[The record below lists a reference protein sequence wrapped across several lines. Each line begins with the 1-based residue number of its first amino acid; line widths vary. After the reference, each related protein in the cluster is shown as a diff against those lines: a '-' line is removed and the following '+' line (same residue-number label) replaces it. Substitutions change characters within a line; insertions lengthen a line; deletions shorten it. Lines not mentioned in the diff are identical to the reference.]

1 MAITVSIDIA
11 SELRQVP
18 GFEEVTEDAVREL
31 AAAATQRQ
39 VSAGFEVLEQG
50 IPSQNVVA
58 LIRGAAKM
66 IRRSSVDGADPVV
79 IDVMRAPSFI
89 YDVSSMDGQAS
100 TAGVITLRS
109 SHLIFFEAA
118 AVKSLLPRSPALARF
133 FILQAAK
140 SVRAHVR
147 RIDELVSGSVDER
160 VKHLLDSLA
169 RGHGTPHG
177 QGRFVAL
184 PLRRRD
190 IACMVNATTETVSRL
205 LAKFER
211 EGMVRSTRDGI
222 WVRTRVTPPLGIDMG
237 PEIKNGVLHPPM
249 VTVATTP
256 PQTDARKASK

>member
-1 MAITVSIDIA
+1 MAITSTIDIG
-11 SELRQVP
+11 SELRHLP
-18 GFEEVTEDAVREL
+18 GFEEVAEDDIREL
-31 AAAATQRQ
+31 AMAATQRQ
-39 VSAGFEVLEQG
+39 VSAGFDILEQG
-50 IPSQNVVA
+50 VPSQNIVA
-58 LIRGAAKM
+58 LVRGAAKM
-66 IRRSSVDGADPVV
+66 IRRSSIDGADPVV
-79 IDVMRAPSFI
+79 IDVMRAPSFVA
-89 YDVSSMDGQAS
+89 DVSALDGQPATAS
-100 TAGVITLRS
+100 VITLRS
-109 SHLIFFEAA
+109 SHLLVFEAA
-118 AVKSLLPRSPALARF
+118 AVKRLLPRSPPLAQF
-133 FILQAAK
+133 FLLQVAK

-211 EGMVRSTRDGI
+211 EGLVRSTRDGI
-222 WVRTRVTPPLGIDMG
+222 WVRTKMTPPLGTERG
-237 PEIKNGVLHPPM
+237 PDVKNGAPHPHL

-256 PQTDARKASK
+256 PQTDARKMSK

>member
-1 MAITVSIDIA
+1 MAITLTIDVA
-11 SELRQVP
+11 SELRQMP
-18 GFEEVTEDAVREL
+18 GFEEVADDDVREL
-31 AAAATQRQ
+31 AMAATQRQ
-39 VSAGFEVLEQG
+39 VPAGYEILEQRV
-50 IPSQNVVA
+50 ISESVVA
-58 LIRGAAKM
+58 LMRGAAKV
-66 IRRSSVDGADPVV
+66 IRRSGVDGADPVV
-79 IDVMRAPSFI
+79 IDVMRAPSFVC
-89 YDVSSMDGQAS
+89 DVSAIDGQPA

-109 SHLIFFEAA
+109 SHLIVFEAA
-118 AVKSLLPRSPALARF
+118 AVMSLVSRSPALARF
-133 FILQAAK
+133 FLLQAAK

-169 RGHGTPHG
+169 RAHGTPHG

-222 WVRTRVTPPLGIDMG
+222 WVRTKVTPPLGTDMG
-237 PEIKNGVLHPPM
+237 PEGKNGVLRPLQVP
-249 VTVATTP
+249 VTTAP
-256 PQTDARKASK
+256 PQTDARKMSK